1 MTKTG
6 KGAVVKP
13 EQANVEGGLVDT
25 VIELGQQRARIMEA
39 MRAALLR
46 GDDAEALERAR
57 ELTGVPSKQSTIP
70 FKKKAINQEHSCE

>member
-6 KGAVVKP
+6 KSAVSKSGEVSV
-13 EQANVEGGLVDT
+13 AGGLVDT
-25 VIELGQQRARIMEA
+25 IIELGQQRARIMEA

-57 ELTGVPSKQSTIP
+57 ELTGVASKQSTIP